1 MIIPW
6 NFPGFVRSANNFFES
21 IFKIM
26 STFGPKLS
34 KAGSIASLV
43 CAVHCA
49 LTPLALLALPVIAA
63 HSWGGLDGILGVF
76 LAETTEWVFIG
87 VIALLAG
94 FGLLVTYPRHQDIR
108 PTVLTVMGLVILTIS
123 HLWIEPGSGKEIF
136 LDVLGAS
143 LIAWAGFWN
152 RNLCHHLGCHTHES
166 VSETTISKI
175 EPVVDLSSQP

>member
-1 MIIPW
+1 
-6 NFPGFVRSANNFFES
+6 
-21 IFKIM
+21 M

-49 LTPLALLALPVIAA
+49 VTPLALLALPVIAA
-63 HSWGGLDGILGVF
+63 HSWDGLDGILGAF
-76 LAETTEWVFIG
+76 LTETTEWVFIA

-94 FGLLVTYPRHQDIR
+94 FGLLATYPRHQDIR
-108 PTVLTVMGLVILTIS
+108 PTVLTVLGLFVLTVS
-123 HLWIEPGSGKEIF
+123 HLWVEAGSGKEIF

-152 RNLCHHLGCHTHES
+152 RRLCHQLGHHLGCHTHEHAHES
-166 VSETTISKI
+166 VSSQI
-175 EPVVDLSSQP
+175 EPIPELSSNS